1 MKLSIRMKIFL
12 PVMLILIVFPLAF
25 WLVFR
30 YSLDGHMNYNTRRN
44 LERLA
49 EDMNTLIGRFEEE
62 YGDDTALQGSGDP
75 AENTLLLELRQRIQ
89 TETGVNWLVLGEH
102 YRVLHPQ
109 NYDDEPTMAFLYS
122 EFLSQLSAAG
132 ETAWTEGK
140 IFETS
145 INGSQYVLFFRTL
158 EPVAGQNVRCLILYS
173 PLYDASAILDDVS
186 GLVLL
191 IIAVMASVS
200 ILLFWFVA
208 GSISGPVRRLCEAAR
223 GIGEKKFQKVET
235 KATVK
240 ELCELE
246 DEINQMQD
254 KLLKAD
260 EAERVFFQNASHELR
275 TPLMS
280 ISGYAQGIQRGV
292 FDDVSQAAGVI
303 LDESRRLTE
312 VVDGILTL
320 TRMDQLRYQVVPVE
334 LKLNEFVEDQ
344 LERHTRERSGWNFL
358 PKNRIWLQ
366 RTRCSWRGRT
376 PMSCP
381 TVSATRKRRSG
392 RRSQR
397 RGTGL
402 CLP

>member
-62 YGDDTALQGSGDP
+62 YGDDTALQGSGEP

-223 GIGEKKFQKVET
+223 GIGRDRR
-235 KATVK
+235 K
-240 ELCELE
+240 EVPEGGDQGHGKGALRAGGRDQPDAGQAFKGGRGGAGLFP
-246 DEINQMQD
+246 
-254 KLLKAD
+254 
-260 EAERVFFQNASHELR
+260 ERV
-275 TPLMS
+275 P
-280 ISGYAQGIQRGV
+280 
-292 FDDVSQAAGVI
+292 
-303 LDESRRLTE
+303 
-312 VVDGILTL
+312 
-320 TRMDQLRYQVVPVE
+320 
-334 LKLNEFVEDQ
+334 
-344 LERHTRERSGWNFL
+344 
-358 PKNRIWLQ
+358 
-366 RTRCSWRGRT
+366 
-376 PMSCP
+376 
-381 TVSATRKRRSG
+381 
-392 RRSQR
+392 
-397 RGTGL
+397 
-402 CLP
+402 

>member
-173 PLYDASAILDDVS
+173 RSMTP
-186 GLVLL
+186 
-191 IIAVMASVS
+191 
-200 ILLFWFVA
+200 
-208 GSISGPVRRLCEAAR
+208 AR
-223 GIGEKKFQKVET
+223 SWT
-235 KATVK
+235 TY
-240 ELCELE
+240 
-246 DEINQMQD
+246 
-254 KLLKAD
+254 
-260 EAERVFFQNASHELR
+260 
-275 TPLMS
+275 P
-280 ISGYAQGIQRGV
+280 
-292 FDDVSQAAGVI
+292 
-303 LDESRRLTE
+303 
-312 VVDGILTL
+312 
-320 TRMDQLRYQVVPVE
+320 
-334 LKLNEFVEDQ
+334 
-344 LERHTRERSGWNFL
+344 GWCF
-358 PKNRIWLQ
+358 
-366 RTRCSWRGRT
+366 
-376 PMSCP
+376 
-381 TVSATRKRRSG
+381 
-392 RRSQR
+392 
-397 RGTGL
+397 
-402 CLP
+402 